1 MLVEFWDFA
10 WIPLVSLLLEGRFG
24 LDFYKNF
31 FQLDDGSGAL
41 AFYLIGFFLSFR
53 TGAVWI
59 GVASYFFIAEGSVP
73 YSSLTWGKNG
83 SYFLIFLSREVEGF
97 YWILPLTGSFTFL
110 NLIWSW
116 EISLNIF

>member
-53 TGAVWI
+53 TGAVCI
-59 GVASYFFIAEGSVP
+59 GVISYFFIAEGSVP
-73 YSSLTWGKNG
+73 YSSLTWGKSG
-83 SYFLIFLSREVEGF
+83 GYFLIFLCF
-97 YWILPLTGSFTFL
+97 
-110 NLIWSW
+110 
-116 EISLNIF
+116 